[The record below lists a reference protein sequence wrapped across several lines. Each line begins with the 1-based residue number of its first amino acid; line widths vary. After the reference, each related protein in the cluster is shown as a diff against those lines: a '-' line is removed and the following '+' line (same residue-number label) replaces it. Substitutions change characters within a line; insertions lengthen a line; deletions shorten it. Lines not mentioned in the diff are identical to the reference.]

1 MVFAQYK
8 SFDGTTYRL
17 SRSNWAAL
25 QRVAPFGVVVI
36 IECNQLL
43 IGVFVL
49 VRIESRYGFP
59 RKKERREREKIDDD
73 ERCVISTYT
82 NINAQSF
89 RRRRQRRSH
98 RRGSGRDGAFRAVR
112 FIREYRNL
120 ESLWWEE
127 KRDEICDWER
137 CVYSNLKIVPLLI
150 ERETPCSLF
159 SDESPKR
166 EKKESLLVREK
177 THFSMTLSLSLSLCV
192 LLPRSSLCVVS
203 ARSFSLFSLNLI

>member
-1 MVFAQYK
+1 M
-8 SFDGTTYRL
+8 
-17 SRSNWAAL
+17 
-25 QRVAPFGVVVI
+25 APFGVVVI

-49 VRIESRYGFP
+49 VRIESRRYGFP

-73 ERCVISTYT
+73 ERCVISAYT

-120 ESLWWEE
+120 ESL
-127 KRDEICDWER
+127 
-137 CVYSNLKIVPLLI
+137 
-150 ERETPCSLF
+150 
-159 SDESPKR
+159 
-166 EKKESLLVREK
+166 
-177 THFSMTLSLSLSLCV
+177 
-192 LLPRSSLCVVS
+192 
-203 ARSFSLFSLNLI
+203 

>member
-1 MVFAQYK
+1 MQNTKARLK
-8 SFDGTTYRL
+8 PHRL

-25 QRVAPFGVVVI
+25 QHVAPFGGVVI

-73 ERCVISTYT
+73 ERCVISAYT

-137 CVYSNLKIVPLLI
+137 RVCIQISKSFHFWLR
-150 ERETPCSLF
+150 ER
-159 SDESPKR
+159 
-166 EKKESLLVREK
+166 LLVLSSAMKVQRERK
-177 THFSMTLSLSLSLCV
+177 KVCSSERRKHTLRRSLSLCV
-192 LLPRSSLCVVS
+192 FFFRALLFVWFPRVLSL
-203 ARSFSLFSLNLI
+203 SFL

>member
-8 SFDGTTYRL
+8 SSFETTYRL

-73 ERCVISTYT
+73 ERCVISAYT

-137 CVYSNLKIVPLLI
+137 CVCIQISKSFHFWLKERLLL
-150 ERETPCSLF
+150 TCCCSLF

-166 EKKESLLVREK
+166 EKESLFVREEI
-177 THFSMTLSLSLSLCV
+177 THFTTLSLSLCV
-192 LLPRSSLCVVS
+192 FFFRALLFVWFPRVLSL
-203 ARSFSLFSLNLI
+203 SFL

>member
-1 MVFAQYK
+1 M
-8 SFDGTTYRL
+8 
-17 SRSNWAAL
+17 
-25 QRVAPFGVVVI
+25 APFGVVVI

-49 VRIESRYGFP
+49 VRIESRRYGFP

-137 CVYSNLKIVPLLI
+137 RVCIQISKSFHFWLK
-150 ERETPCSLF
+150 ER
-159 SDESPKR
+159 
-166 EKKESLLVREK
+166 LLVLSSAMKVQRERK
-177 THFSMTLSLSLSLCV
+177 KVCSSERKHTLRRSLSLRVCSSSALFSLCF
-192 LLPRSSLCVVS
+192 R
-203 ARSFSLFSLNLI
+203 AGSFSLFSLNLIWRERKERKMKRKKERVFAVCLNPTP

>member
-1 MVFAQYK
+1 M
-8 SFDGTTYRL
+8 
-17 SRSNWAAL
+17 
-25 QRVAPFGVVVI
+25 APFGVVVI
-36 IECNQLL
+36 IDCNQLL
-43 IGVFVL
+43 IGFFVL

-120 ESLWWEE
+120 ESL
-127 KRDEICDWER
+127 
-137 CVYSNLKIVPLLI
+137 
-150 ERETPCSLF
+150 
-159 SDESPKR
+159 
-166 EKKESLLVREK
+166 
-177 THFSMTLSLSLSLCV
+177 
-192 LLPRSSLCVVS
+192 
-203 ARSFSLFSLNLI
+203 

>member
-1 MVFAQYK
+1 
-8 SFDGTTYRL
+8 
-17 SRSNWAAL
+17 
-25 QRVAPFGVVVI
+25 VAPFGAVVI

-73 ERCVISTYT
+73 ERCVISAYT

-120 ESLWWEE
+120 ESL
-127 KRDEICDWER
+127 
-137 CVYSNLKIVPLLI
+137 
-150 ERETPCSLF
+150 
-159 SDESPKR
+159 
-166 EKKESLLVREK
+166 
-177 THFSMTLSLSLSLCV
+177 
-192 LLPRSSLCVVS
+192 
-203 ARSFSLFSLNLI
+203 

>member
-1 MVFAQYK
+1 LPNTKA
-8 SFDGTTYRL
+8 RL
-17 SRSNWAAL
+17 KPPIDFLVRTEPLYNAWLPLVSSSLSN
-25 QRVAPFGVVVI
+25 VI
-36 IECNQLL
+36 SQ

-98 RRGSGRDGAFRAVR
+98 RRGSGGRDGASRAVR

-120 ESLWWEE
+120 ESL
-127 KRDEICDWER
+127 
-137 CVYSNLKIVPLLI
+137 
-150 ERETPCSLF
+150 
-159 SDESPKR
+159 
-166 EKKESLLVREK
+166 
-177 THFSMTLSLSLSLCV
+177 
-192 LLPRSSLCVVS
+192 
-203 ARSFSLFSLNLI
+203 

>member
-1 MVFAQYK
+1 
-8 SFDGTTYRL
+8 
-17 SRSNWAAL
+17 
-25 QRVAPFGVVVI
+25 VAPFGAVVI

-120 ESLWWEE
+120 ESL
-127 KRDEICDWER
+127 
-137 CVYSNLKIVPLLI
+137 
-150 ERETPCSLF
+150 
-159 SDESPKR
+159 
-166 EKKESLLVREK
+166 
-177 THFSMTLSLSLSLCV
+177 
-192 LLPRSSLCVVS
+192 
-203 ARSFSLFSLNLI
+203 